1 MRYLARL
8 YGGNAA
14 YITLC
19 VRSVFRP
26 IGEIG
31 GGLAIPVT
39 LVGSAALLLVLLRY
53 ISINLIP
60 SDQNNI
66 KEVSMG
72 KTLTARTR
80 VFLSSI
86 FETTWAIGVGGVV
99 GHLLA

>member
-1 MRYLARL
+1 MY
-8 YGGNAA
+8 AA
-14 YITLC
+14 LC
-19 VRSVFRP
+19 VRSAFRP
-26 IGEIG
+26 IGVVG

-39 LVGSAALLLVLLRY
+39 LVGSVALLLVLLRY
-53 ISINLIP
+53 ASINLIP

-66 KEVSMG
+66 KEVSMV

-86 FETTWAIGVGGVV
+86 FETTWAIGVGSVV